1 MAIKLEGVIQI
12 VMIHAVSKMIFVPE
26 SVTGAVMSIMFI
38 TVVKSVAMLMIKS
51 VTISMINSVNFSMI
65 KSVTMSMIKVV
76 RLSLRIIVSF
86 IVAQRVAPIAMMTI
100 EALRTM
106 IKS

>member
-26 SVTGAVMSIMFI
+26 SMTRSVMSIVFI
-38 TVVKSVAMLMIKS
+38 TVIKSVAMLMIKS
-51 VTISMINSVNFSMI
+51 VVVAMIEAVA
-65 KSVTMSMIKVV
+65 MSMIKVV
-76 RLSLRIIVSF
+76 RLSLGIIVSF
-86 IVAQRVAPIAMMTI
+86 IVAQRVAPITMMTI

>member
-26 SVTGAVMSIMFI
+26 SMTRSVMSIVFI
-38 TVVKSVAMLMIKS
+38 TVIKSVAMLMIKS
-51 VTISMINSVNFSMI
+51 VVVAMIEAVA
-65 KSVTMSMIKVV
+65 MSMIKVV
-76 RLSLRIIVSF
+76 RLSLGIIVSF